1 MAAMSNYI
9 VQLNQ
14 LLPQVVQLFEKI
26 DGLNQDLTTDQDRM
40 TAKMRATE
48 VLGEVLK
55 KHVYQTASDTI
66 PEERYGQY

>member
-26 DGLNQDLTTDQDRM
+26 DGLNSDLTTDQDRM
-40 TAKMRATE
+40 ISKMRATE
-48 VLGEVLK
+48 LLGELLK
-55 KHVYQTASDTI
+55 KHVYQTASDSTVDQLY
-66 PEERYGQY
+66 PR